1 MVLIDT
7 TMKIAPYLLLTSFF
21 ILMSLDGFAQR
32 QEQRSYDREK
42 LESARIAF
50 ITNRLDLRPE
60 QAEKFWPLFN
70 QYNEQRSAIMET
82 LVSLNRTSMDNMSD
96 AQAKDIIQKRLNHQ
110 QKMLDLEVTFMESI
124 TKVISPKQ
132 AVQLSGVNR
141 EFTRQIYRSQQGGG
155 GGRRN

>member
-1 MVLIDT
+1 
-7 TMKIAPYLLLTSFF
+7 MKITQYLF
-21 ILMSLDGFAQR
+21 IIGMLFLISIDAFAQR
-32 QEQRSYDREK
+32 QEQRGYDREK

-50 ITNRLDLRPE
+50 ITNRLELKPD

-82 LVSLNRTSMDNMSD
+82 LVGLNRISAANISEVE
-96 AQAKDIIQKRLNHQ
+96 AKEIIQKRLANQ
-110 QKMLDLEVTFMESI
+110 QKMLDLEAAFMESI
-124 TKVISPKQ
+124 IKVITPKQ

-141 EFTRQIYRSQQGGG
+141 EFTRQIYRNQQG

>member
-1 MVLIDT
+1 MVLINT
-7 TMKIAPYLLLTSFF
+7 TMKIAPYFLLISFF
-21 ILMSLDGFAQR
+21 ILMSIDGFAQR

-96 AQAKDIIQKRLNHQ
+96 AQAKEIIQKRLSHQ
-110 QKMLDLEVTFMESI
+110 QKMLDLEVAFMESI

-141 EFTRQIYRSQQGGG
+141 EFTRQIYRNQQGGG

>member
-1 MVLIDT
+1 
-7 TMKIAPYLLLTSFF
+7 MKIAPYLLLTSLLV
-21 ILMSLDGFAQR
+21 LMSLEGFAQR
-32 QEQRSYDREK
+32 QEQRGYDREK

-96 AQAKDIIQKRLNHQ
+96 AQAKEIIQKRLTHQ
-110 QKMLDLEVTFMESI
+110 QKMLDLEVAFMESI

-141 EFTRQIYRSQQGGG
+141 EFTRQIYRNQQGG

>member
-1 MVLIDT
+1 
-7 TMKIAPYLLLTSFF
+7 MKIAPYLLLTSFF